1 MNKQTKLVLE
11 QIFSYQNKKDII
23 CKKKHETLHDYSIVT
38 DMPTGK
44 IFTDVP
50 KPKESSKKEGIYFN
64 PK

>member
-23 CKKKHETLHDYSIVT
+23 CKKKHDYSIVT